1 MEKEPKKS
9 AAESTSRQAETSDR
23 EPEAGSSPCESPEPH
38 PGILREIGKEAREQ
52 VRPNQ
57 GYLKIDY
64 FTLFWLFVAGSVFG
78 LVVETVFHAI
88 VYGGYESRAGLVWGP
103 FSPIYGVGAVALTV
117 SLNRFY
123 HSHNLI
129 IFLIAML
136 LGSVMEYATS
146 WLMEVLWGAIAW
158 DYTGTFGSINGR
170 TNFAFG
176 VMWGLLGLVWVRTIL
191 PFIKRVF
198 SHVDARSMLARL
210 VTAALSL
217 FMALFF
223 MSGRKNLRA
232 NDRFTVEFPAEVD
245 YHGKKY
251 YGVTGDASET
261 GLSLIF
267 SQSAYLPHEK
277 GEEMEIRLKTERY
290 EAVVKG
296 TAVQVSKQ
304 EDGSWRYGVK
314 LSELDEE
321 NKASYFQML
330 YDRDHSLA
338 KQMGKSVSIFEDV
351 FLNIHRRAERGT
363 QSRRALPRVDLG
375 LELPTVTGGKVRIVD
390 CNYEF
395 ARLEAVDA
403 ILLPY
408 EQVKAPG
415 GVMICRQVE
424 GKAGLY
430 QIENWQ
436 ELLFNGVFDT
446 LFAQADY
453 ALPEEKEPAPAKS

>member
-57 GYLKIDY
+57 GYIKIDY

-78 LVVETVFHAI
+78 LVVETAFHAI

-176 VMWGLLGLVWVRTIL
+176 VM
-191 PFIKRVF
+191 
-198 SHVDARSMLARL
+198 
-210 VTAALSL
+210 
-217 FMALFF
+217 
-223 MSGRKNLRA
+223 
-232 NDRFTVEFPAEVD
+232 
-245 YHGKKY
+245 
-251 YGVTGDASET
+251 
-261 GLSLIF
+261 
-267 SQSAYLPHEK
+267 
-277 GEEMEIRLKTERY
+277 
-290 EAVVKG
+290 
-296 TAVQVSKQ
+296 
-304 EDGSWRYGVK
+304 
-314 LSELDEE
+314 
-321 NKASYFQML
+321 
-330 YDRDHSLA
+330 
-338 KQMGKSVSIFEDV
+338 
-351 FLNIHRRAERGT
+351 
-363 QSRRALPRVDLG
+363 
-375 LELPTVTGGKVRIVD
+375 
-390 CNYEF
+390 
-395 ARLEAVDA
+395 
-403 ILLPY
+403 
-408 EQVKAPG
+408 
-415 GVMICRQVE
+415 
-424 GKAGLY
+424 
-430 QIENWQ
+430 
-436 ELLFNGVFDT
+436 
-446 LFAQADY
+446 
-453 ALPEEKEPAPAKS
+453 

>member
-9 AAESTSRQAETSDR
+9 AVESTSRQAETSDR

-103 FSPIYGVGAVALTV
+103 FSPIYGVGAVVLTV

-217 FMALFF
+217 FMALNIAVTLLALDREGQRAAGVPATTCAAPTTCT
-223 MSGRKNLRA
+223 MLGRYARKNRY
-232 NDRFTVEFPAEVD
+232 TVSSTHTISDITP
-245 YHGKKY
+245 
-251 YGVTGDASET
+251 
-261 GLSLIF
+261 
-267 SQSAYLPHEK
+267 
-277 GEEMEIRLKTERY
+277 
-290 EAVVKG
+290 
-296 TAVQVSKQ
+296 
-304 EDGSWRYGVK
+304 
-314 LSELDEE
+314 
-321 NKASYFQML
+321 
-330 YDRDHSLA
+330 
-338 KQMGKSVSIFEDV
+338 
-351 FLNIHRRAERGT
+351 RRNVESPNMPQA
-363 QSRRALPRVDLG
+363 
-375 LELPTVTGGKVRIVD
+375 
-390 CNYEF
+390 
-395 ARLEAVDA
+395 
-403 ILLPY
+403 
-408 EQVKAPG
+408 AP
-415 GVMICRQVE
+415 V
-424 GKAGLY
+424 L
-430 QIENWQ
+430 
-436 ELLFNGVFDT
+436 
-446 LFAQADY
+446 
-453 ALPEEKEPAPAKS
+453 

>member
-103 FSPIYGVGAVALTV
+103 FSPIYGVGAVVLTV

-261 GLSLIF
+261 WLSLIF

-277 GEEMEIRLKTERY
+277 
-290 EAVVKG
+290 
-296 TAVQVSKQ
+296 
-304 EDGSWRYGVK
+304 
-314 LSELDEE
+314 
-321 NKASYFQML
+321 
-330 YDRDHSLA
+330 
-338 KQMGKSVSIFEDV
+338 
-351 FLNIHRRAERGT
+351 
-363 QSRRALPRVDLG
+363 
-375 LELPTVTGGKVRIVD
+375 
-390 CNYEF
+390 
-395 ARLEAVDA
+395 
-403 ILLPY
+403 
-408 EQVKAPG
+408 
-415 GVMICRQVE
+415 
-424 GKAGLY
+424 
-430 QIENWQ
+430 
-436 ELLFNGVFDT
+436 
-446 LFAQADY
+446 
-453 ALPEEKEPAPAKS
+453 EKKWKFG

>member
-9 AAESTSRQAETSDR
+9 AVESTSRQAETSDR

-103 FSPIYGVGAVALTV
+103 FSPIYG
-117 SLNRFY
+117 
-123 HSHNLI
+123 
-129 IFLIAML
+129 
-136 LGSVMEYATS
+136 YATS

-217 FMALFF
+217 FMALNIAVTLLALDREGQRAAGVPATTWEQRFF
-223 MSGRKNLRA
+223 
-232 NDRFTVEFPAEVD
+232 DEHFPD
-245 YHGKKY
+245 
-251 YGVTGDASET
+251 S
-261 GLSLIF
+261 
-267 SQSAYLPHEK
+267 YL
-277 GEEMEIRLKTERY
+277 
-290 EAVVKG
+290 
-296 TAVQVSKQ
+296 
-304 EDGSWRYGVK
+304 
-314 LSELDEE
+314 
-321 NKASYFQML
+321 
-330 YDRDHSLA
+330 
-338 KQMGKSVSIFEDV
+338 
-351 FLNIHRRAERGT
+351 
-363 QSRRALPRVDLG
+363 QSRMQNMSVY
-375 LELPTVTGGKVRIVD
+375 GK
-390 CNYEF
+390 
-395 ARLEAVDA
+395 
-403 ILLPY
+403 
-408 EQVKAPG
+408 G
-415 GVMICRQVE
+415 
-424 GKAGLY
+424 
-430 QIENWQ
+430 
-436 ELLFNGVFDT
+436 
-446 LFAQADY
+446 
-453 ALPEEKEPAPAKS
+453 